1 MSQTWRSAPGVAEV
15 MAQAAPSA
23 PIAKAARAYGDQY
36 PTVTYDRTI
45 RAAAVLLC
53 LAAALYVPWVFVSL
67 DRHLWISVPF
77 AAATVWSIGYALL
90 TALNLST
97 RRVPAHHLVGRG
109 QEPEVAVIV
118 PTCGE
123 PVPMILRSVL
133 SILEQDWPT
142 DRLFVVVSDDG
153 HDPALRRAL
162 EPLPVQYFEPPS
174 RWAPG
179 RDGAAKAGNL
189 NAALALVLEQRPD
202 VAWIET
208 RDADD
213 EVGTNNFLREVVGQ
227 LLHDPKLAYVQ
238 TIKEAQV
245 SVGDPFNNWEPV
257 FYRGEMLARNAHNAA
272 FPCGSGV
279 VWRREALADIGG
291 FPTWNL
297 VEDLQ
302 SGVEALRR
310 GWRGLYLPIVGAVG
324 QIAPEDLPNFIKQR
338 GTWAIDTVRLMVW
351 GDLRGLTWRQ
361 RGFFY
366 GQAAY
371 YLDSF
376 ASLIY
381 LPCVGLTLWGFPP
394 LDSDTRGFLIC
405 FAPMMVSMEL
415 WLLALNRPFFD
426 RRIRQ
431 RKPYGALWR
440 QRAMRA
446 GMAPVF
452 QKAAIQ
458 AVVGGRHRKPSYVVT
473 RKAHDMRW
481 HWRQTTLQSSG
492 LAAVVVISFVAVV
505 QRRLPTFSQLVVG
518 TYWGA
523 LNTMLLGTFITRGW
537 HGLRRG
543 GELARASARWINA
556 RPGATTR

>member
-1 MSQTWRSAPGVAEV
+1 MSTSWQTGPGVAEV
-15 MAQAAPSA
+15 MTQAAPGG
-23 PIAKAARAYGDQY
+23 PIAKAARAYGDDY

-53 LAAALYVPWVFVSL
+53 LASVIYVPWVFVSL
-67 DRHLWISVPF
+67 GPHWWISVPF
-77 AAATVWSIGYALL
+77 AAVTLWSVGYAIL
-90 TALNLST
+90 TAVNLST
-97 RRVPAHHLVGRG
+97 RKVPPHHVVATGA
-109 QEPEVAVIV
+109 EPLVAVIV

-142 DRLFVVVSDDG
+142 ERLFVVVSDDG

-162 EPLPVQYFEPPS
+162 EPLPVRYFDPPG

-189 NAALALVLEQRPD
+189 NAALDWVLEQHPD

-213 EVGTNNFLREVVGQ
+213 EVGSSHFLREVVGQ

-245 SVGDPFNNWEPV
+245 SAGDPFNNWEPV

-279 VWRREALADIGG
+279 VWRREALSDIGG

-302 SGVEALRR
+302 SGIEALRR

-324 QIAPEDLPNFIKQR
+324 QIAPEDLPNFVKQR
-338 GTWAIDTVRLMVW
+338 GTWAIDTIRLMIW
-351 GDLRGLTWRQ
+351 GDLRGLSWRQ

-366 GQAAY
+366 GQAAF
-371 YLDSF
+371 YLDAF
-376 ASLIY
+376 AMAVY
-381 LPCVGLTLWGFPP
+381 LPCVGLTLWGLPP
-394 LDSDTRGFLIC
+394 LDSDLRGFLFC
-405 FAPMMVSMEL
+405 FAPMMVAMEL

-431 RKPYGALWR
+431 RNPYGALWR

-452 QKAAIQ
+452 VKAAVQ
-458 AVVGGRHRKPSYVVT
+458 AIIGGRHRKPSYVVT

-481 HWRQTTLQSSG
+481 HWRQTVPQSVG
-492 LAAVVVISFVAVV
+492 LAAVVVIAIVAVF
-505 QRRLPTFSQLVVG
+505 QRRLPTLSQLVVG

-537 HGLRRG
+537 HGLWRG
-543 GELARASARWINA
+543 GALARASARRLA
-556 RPGATTR
+556 SRPGATTG